1 MQISD
6 GKLSFSLPQPFACFC
21 RLFNVYFNKCRG
33 RATPVIYR
41 LISPLRVPPLRT
53 PSGLRSYRGSG
64 SEKPDLIDFHLC
76 FFIDS
81 DGTFLVSKRI
91 DGQSVG
97 TQDVNVLFTLVMLVC
112 VCVIDWAQVFASNL
126 IDISLIA
133 CLWLVKPC
141 LSAAPSPLR
150 FCYSMMSCS

>member
-1 MQISD
+1 MSWTSD
-6 GKLSFSLPQPFACFC
+6 SGYLQVNQS
-21 RLFNVYFNKCRG
+21 
-33 RATPVIYR
+33 
-41 LISPLRVPPLRT
+41 SPRPPLRT

-97 TQDVNVLFTLVMLVC
+97 TQHVNVLFTLVMLVC
-112 VCVIDWAQVFASNL
+112 VCVID
-126 IDISLIA
+126 
-133 CLWLVKPC
+133 
-141 LSAAPSPLR
+141 
-150 FCYSMMSCS
+150 